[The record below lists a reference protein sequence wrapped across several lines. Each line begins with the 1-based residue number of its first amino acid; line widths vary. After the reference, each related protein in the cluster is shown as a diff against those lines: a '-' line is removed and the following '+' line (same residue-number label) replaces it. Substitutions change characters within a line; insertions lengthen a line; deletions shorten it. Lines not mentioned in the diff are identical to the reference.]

1 MIMPKKVKAAKKAA
15 KKVTAPQKEKE
26 SKKGEMTAKLFIE
39 LSQKMVPA
47 LISKLGEREK
57 VATPEEDM
65 NQILLELQQEIGK
78 EILPEGLTMEDMQNY
93 GRAHNSEIEAYL
105 KANPKIKA
113 QMDKLEK
120 EFESSMHPE
129 QKVPKKVELTPKL
142 YIELT
147 LKMLP
152 ILMDRLETEF
162 TKHKE
167 EIEKAGPGGAM
178 EIIMG
183 ILLNIR
189 LAIGK
194 EVLPEGVTDED
205 MEQYKRD
212 HEAEINDYCEKNPEI
227 KKKLDELQKEFEA
240 KFPQ

>member
-1 MIMPKKVKAAKKAA
+1 MPKKVKAAKKAA

-120 EFESSMHPE
+120 EFESLMHPE

>member
-1 MIMPKKVKAAKKAA
+1 MPKKVKAAKKAA

>member
-120 EFESSMHPE
+120 EFESLMHPE